1 MMTTHKAH
9 CLILPYPVQGH
20 VNPMLQFSERVQSK
34 GVKIT
39 IAPTKSFLKNMQEL
53 PTSLSIEAISDGY
66 DDGGHDQAESF
77 VAYTKRFK
85 EVGSDT
91 LSQLIQK
98 LTNCECPVNC
108 MSCAVDNI
116 YYHAHK
122 GILKL
127 PPTQVD
133 QEIIIPA
140 LSSTTEASDVP
151 GFLTTLNL
159 MELSE
164 FRTISELTVSDNP
177 DILKNYLSSFTE
189 TE

>member
-85 EVGSDT
+85 EVGSDN

-98 LTNCECPVNC
+98 LTNCECAVNC
-108 MSCAVDNI
+108 MVYDPFLPWAVEVGKN
-116 YYHAHK
+116 
-122 GILKL
+122 
-127 PPTQVD
+127 
-133 QEIIIPA
+133 
-140 LSSTTEASDVP
+140 
-151 GFLTTLNL
+151 
-159 MELSE
+159 
-164 FRTISELTVSDNP
+164 FRLVTVTF
-177 DILKNYLSSFTE
+177 FTVLCSG
-189 TE
+189 